1 MKQFNAMTN
10 VTSEVLLHDLSSP
23 LIKLPEKDL
32 GRENRKLLIISE
44 ALTVRKAF
52 SHLAF
57 PFIVI

>member
-44 ALTVRKAF
+44 ALT
-52 SHLAF
+52 
-57 PFIVI
+57 PN